1 MVREIPQNEAIRREA
16 VSSRTACATYEI
28 AGIPWCTGIPKR
40 SVSQMQPVSTSSV
53 APLAP
58 YWLPAIPHVA
68 LGLASLS
75 NLSVS
80 RADSLLLGPRRG
92 PGVAQGHLLK
102 IVLARTRNKTLE
114 LADGERVRL
123 LEWAYANGL
132 RLGGEQRG

>member
-1 MVREIPQNEAIRREA
+1 
-16 VSSRTACATYEI
+16 
-28 AGIPWCTGIPKR
+28 
-40 SVSQMQPVSTSSV
+40 MQPVSTSSV

-114 LADGERVRL
+114 LADEAATRELVDGERVRL
-123 LEWAYANGL
+123 YEWPYANGL